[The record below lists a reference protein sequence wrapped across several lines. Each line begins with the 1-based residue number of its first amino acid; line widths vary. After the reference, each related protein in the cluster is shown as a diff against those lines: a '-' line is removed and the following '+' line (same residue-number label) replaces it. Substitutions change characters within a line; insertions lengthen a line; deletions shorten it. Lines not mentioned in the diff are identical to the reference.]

1 MQSSFIKILQ
11 RELATAFTSPGLILG
26 FLRDTAAL
34 SEPRIGF
41 NLPWSAAETP
51 RPPSDD
57 LLIAPLLRFPRPE
70 SVRQSLIDDS
80 AEVISNGKALTLTRN
95 TGKVLATICG
105 RSRLSVGALIDEF
118 ENEAPKEQILGS
130 LAELVIFGIV
140 ELVDS

>member
-1 MQSSFIKILQ
+1 
-11 RELATAFTSPGLILG
+11 
-26 FLRDTAAL
+26 
-34 SEPRIGF
+34 
-41 NLPWSAAETP
+41 
-51 RPPSDD
+51 
-57 LLIAPLLRFPRPE
+57 
-70 SVRQSLIDDS
+70 LIDDS